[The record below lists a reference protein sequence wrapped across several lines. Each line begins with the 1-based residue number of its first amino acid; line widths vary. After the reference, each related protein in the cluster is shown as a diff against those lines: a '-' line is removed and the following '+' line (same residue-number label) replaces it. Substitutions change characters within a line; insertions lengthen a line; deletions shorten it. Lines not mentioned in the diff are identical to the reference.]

1 MKDMQN
7 MDSLLKAALA
17 PNENAD
23 ELLNIKLKAAIR
35 KKAENK
41 HCLSIWWV
49 PMVASFI
56 ISLGAI
62 VLVNLY
68 VINPIIGF
76 IINSFI
82 ITNTVI
88 NIIIT
93 FIGVKFFNLK
103 KGAEIKL

>member
-1 MKDMQN
+1 MKDMEN
-7 MDSLLKAALA
+7 MDSLLKATLA
-17 PNENAD
+17 PNENVD

-35 KKAENK
+35 KKAEYK
-41 HCLSIWWV
+41 HCFSIWWV

-56 ISLGAI
+56 ISLGAM

-76 IINSFI
+76 IINGFI
-82 ITNTVI
+82 ITNTII